1 MERGEVLMYDYRKLR
16 GKIKEYYDTQ
26 NAFAAA
32 LGISK
37 SALSARLL
45 SKTSF
50 SQSEIIMSCELLH
63 IEDSDIRVYFFT
75 PKVQI

>member
-1 MERGEVLMYDYRKLR
+1 MYDYRKLR

-26 NAFAAA
+26 NAFAEA

-50 SQSEIIMSCELLH
+50 SQKEIIMSCELLH
-63 IEDSDIRVYFFT
+63 IEDSDIRAYFFT
-75 PKVQI
+75 PRVQI

>member
-1 MERGEVLMYDYRKLR
+1 MYDYRKLR

-26 NAFAAA
+26 NAFAVA

-63 IEDSDIRVYFFT
+63 IEDSDIRAYFFT

>member
-1 MERGEVLMYDYRKLR
+1 MYDYRKLR

-26 NAFAAA
+26 NAFATA

-37 SALSARLL
+37 SALSARLM

-50 SQSEIIMSCELLH
+50 SQKEIIMSCELLH
-63 IEDSDIRVYFFT
+63 IEDSDIRAYFFT
-75 PKVQI
+75 PKVQV

>member
-1 MERGEVLMYDYRKLR
+1 MYDYRKLR

-26 NAFAAA
+26 NAFAVA

-63 IEDSDIRVYFFT
+63 IEDSDIRAYFFT
-75 PKVQI
+75 PKVQV

>member
-1 MERGEVLMYDYRKLR
+1 MYDYHKLR

-26 NAFAAA
+26 NAFAVA
-32 LGISK
+32 LVIIK
-37 SALSARLL
+37 SALSARLS

-63 IEDSDIRVYFFT
+63 IEDSDIRAYFFT